1 MKKHEIETGKSFSK
15 VVEDN
20 DTNKNG
26 YISKIAFVYTMN
38 KVYNV
43 SNQQI
48 ETMVNLLGDEQGV
61 NYSRLD
67 ELLSFPVED
76 YLKFVAA

>member
-43 SNQQI
+43 SN
-48 ETMVNLLGDEQGV
+48 
-61 NYSRLD
+61 
-67 ELLSFPVED
+67 
-76 YLKFVAA
+76 